1 MENSRLI
8 RDIYGDPGD
17 RNLRNNIVPGQDE
30 GLERARDL
38 TDRPSLE
45 TIMEVMNMPNSP
57 YEQDYGKMDAGFP
70 FD

>member
-45 TIMEVMNMPNSP
+45 TIMEVMNMP
-57 YEQDYGKMDAGFP
+57 
-70 FD
+70 